1 MSRLIKE
8 LTIKICPEKRQIEI
22 SSYPTPSAVAS
33 DCFAE
38 RRDPRVAV
46 QKT

>member
-1 MSRLIKE
+1 MKTCR
-8 LTIKICPEKRQIEI
+8 EKRQIEI

-38 RRDPRVAV
+38 RRDPIVAV

>member
-1 MSRLIKE
+1 MK
-8 LTIKICPEKRQIEI
+8 TCPEKRQIEI
-22 SSYPTPSAVAS
+22 SSYPKPSAVAS

-38 RRDPRVAV
+38 RRDPIVAV

>member
-1 MSRLIKE
+1 MKTR
-8 LTIKICPEKRQIEI
+8 PEKRQIEI
-22 SSYPTPSAVAS
+22 TSYPTPSAVAS

>member
-1 MSRLIKE
+1 M
-8 LTIKICPEKRQIEI
+8 KICPKKRQIEI
-22 SSYPTPSAVAS
+22 TSYPTPSAVAS